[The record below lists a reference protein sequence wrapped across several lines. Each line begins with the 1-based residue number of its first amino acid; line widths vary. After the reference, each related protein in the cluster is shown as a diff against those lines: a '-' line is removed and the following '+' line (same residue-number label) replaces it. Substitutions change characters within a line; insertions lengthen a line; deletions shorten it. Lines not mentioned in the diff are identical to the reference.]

1 MNMSNQTLAHARALD
16 QQGRLAE
23 AIVAYRQFLTI
34 EPRNGDALQ
43 LLGIALARIGNT
55 GEAVEALTAAA
66 TLQPGNPFLQA
77 NLANALNEAG
87 RPSEALAC
95 YGRAVVLKPDFAVAH
110 RGRGMTLLRLGQ
122 LDAAVQALGN
132 AIRLQPDNAAYEN
145 DLGVALERLDRKADA
160 LTHFER
166 AVQLNPGNVEAHH
179 NRALVEAALGRHAQ
193 ALISLDR
200 ALALQ
205 PQRAAIHANRGHVL
219 ADLDRADEAIA
230 SYNKA
235 LALQPRDAMTLRRRG
250 QLLLTQQRISE
261 AIADF
266 QASAALAPQD
276 IDTHFLQGVALA
288 LQEKHE
294 TALLS
299 FERALQL
306 DPRSAEIL
314 NNRGVALGQLARHEE
329 ALASFLGA
337 IANAPGNIAAHTNVA
352 NTLTTLQRHSEA
364 QEYFDLALSIK
375 PQDSSLLWGK
385 ARALLSLGDFRQGW
399 PLYEARL
406 QLEHLRS
413 LRRHTDMPR
422 WQGGES
428 IEGKT
433 LFVYAEQGLGDT
445 VQFCRYLPL
454 LEARGAKVIFEV
466 QPALKTLLQR
476 SLPTTAPT
484 HSQAPTPAQILAVDE
499 PLPPFDLA
507 TPLLSLPWLLGT
519 ELDTIPADVPY
530 LAADPTQKASWQ
542 GRLANLPGL
551 KVGMAW
557 QGNIETEKH
566 GGYIGRSSGLAAAA
580 PLAEVPGVTLVSL
593 QKGEPSQQRAQVS
606 FAAKILELTDPLV
619 MGSAEMMDTVA
630 LMSALDLIVTTDTL
644 TAHLAGA
651 LGIPVWVVLSA
662 APDWRWLTE
671 RQDSPWYPTMR
682 LFRQRAGGGWSE
694 VYERVARE
702 LDVLST
708 ARQGSF

>member
-1 MNMSNQTLAHARALD
+1 MNMSNQTLAQARALD
-16 QQGRLAE
+16 QQGRLPE

-55 GEAVEALTAAA
+55 AEAVEALLAAA
-66 TLQPGNPFLQA
+66 ALQPSNPFLQT
-77 NLANALNEAG
+77 NLANALNETG
-87 RPSEALAC
+87 RPSEALAY
-95 YGRAVVLKPDFAVAH
+95 YGRAVVLKPDFAAAH

-122 LDAAVQALGN
+122 PDAAVQALSN
-132 AIRLQPDNAAYEN
+132 AVRLQPDSAAFQN
-145 DLGVALERLDRKADA
+145 DLGVALERVDRKEDA

-166 AVQLNPGNVEAHH
+166 AVQLNPGHAEAHH
-179 NRALVEAALGRHAQ
+179 NRGLVEVALGRHSQ
-193 ALISLDR
+193 ALVSLDR

-219 ADLDRADEAIA
+219 ADLGRTDEAIA

-235 LALQPRDAMTLRRRG
+235 LTLQPRDAMTLRKRG
-250 QLLLTQQRISE
+250 QLLLTLQRVPE
-261 AIADF
+261 AITDF
-266 QASAALAPQD
+266 AASAALAPED
-276 IDTHFLQGVALA
+276 TETHFVHGVALA
-288 LQEKHE
+288 LQQQHE

-299 FERALQL
+299 FERALAL
-306 DPRSAEIL
+306 NPRSAEVL

-329 ALASFLGA
+329 ALASFLRA
-337 IANAPGNIAAHTNVA
+337 IANAPANIEAHTNAA
-352 NTLTTLQRHSEA
+352 NTLTTLQRHAEA

-375 PQDSSLLWGK
+375 PRDSSLLWGK

-413 LRRHTDMPR
+413 LRRHTDLPR

-428 IEGKT
+428 IEGRA
-433 LFVYAEQGLGDT
+433 LLVYAEQGLGDT

-466 QPALKTLLQR
+466 QPALKTLLQSSPLAHAR
-476 SLPTTAPT
+476 TS
-484 HSQAPTPAQILAVDE
+484 AQILAIDE

-530 LAADPTQKASWQ
+530 LSADPAQKASWQ
-542 GRLANLPGL
+542 GRLAARPGL

-557 QGNIETEKH
+557 QGSIETEKH

-580 PLAEVPGVTLVSL
+580 AIAEVPGVTLISL
-593 QKGEPSQQRAQVS
+593 QKGESAAQRAQVP
-606 FAAKILELTDPLV
+606 FASKVLELTDPLE
-619 MGSAEMMDTVA
+619 MGSSEMMDTVA
-630 LMSALDLIVTTDTL
+630 LMSALDLVVTTDTL

-662 APDWRWLTE
+662 SPDWRWLTE
-671 RQDSPWYPTMR
+671 REDSPWYPTMR

-702 LDVLST
+702 LTALSA
-708 ARQGSF
+708 ARQGSS

>member
-23 AIVAYRQFLTI
+23 AILAYRQFLTI

-55 GEAVEALTAAA
+55 GEAVEALSAAA
-66 TLQPGNPFLQA
+66 AIQPGNPFLQA
-77 NLANALNEAG
+77 NLANALNETG
-87 RPSEALAC
+87 RPSEALAY
-95 YGRAVVLKPDFAVAH
+95 YGRAVVLKPDFAAAH

-122 LDAAVQALGN
+122 LDAAVQALSN
-132 AIRLQPDNAAYEN
+132 AVRLQPDNAGFEN
-145 DLGVALERLDRKADA
+145 DLGVALERLDRKGDA

-166 AVQLNPGNVEAHH
+166 AIQLNPGHVDAHH

-193 ALISLDR
+193 ALVSLDR

-235 LALQPRDAMTLRRRG
+235 LALQPRDAMTLRKRG
-250 QLLLTQQRISE
+250 QLLLTQQRITE

-288 LQEKHE
+288 LQEQHE

-314 NNRGVALGQLARHEE
+314 NNRGVALGQLSRHEE

-337 IANAPGNIAAHTNVA
+337 IANAPANIEAHTNAA
-352 NTLTTLQRHSEA
+352 NTLTTLQRHAEA
-364 QEYFDLALSIK
+364 QEYFDLALSVK

-385 ARALLSLGDFRQGW
+385 ARALLSMGDFRQGW

-413 LRRHTDMPR
+413 LRRHTDLPR

-433 LFVYAEQGLGDT
+433 LFAYAEQGLGDT

-454 LEARGAKVIFEV
+454 LEARGAKVVFEV
-466 QPALKTLLQR
+466 QPALKDLLQH
-476 SLPTTAPT
+476 SLRTTA
-484 HSQAPTPAQILAVDE
+484 QIVAVDE

-507 TPLLSLPWLLGT
+507 TPLLSLPWVLGT
-519 ELDTIPADVPY
+519 ELDTIPAEVPY
-530 LAADPTQKASWQ
+530 LAADPTKKASWQ
-542 GRLANLPGL
+542 GSLATLPGL
-551 KVGMAW
+551 KVGIAW

-580 PLAEVPGVTLVSL
+580 PLADVAGVTLISL
-593 QKGEPSQQRAQVS
+593 QKGAPSQQRAQVP
-606 FAAKILELTDPLV
+606 FASKVLELTDPLV

-662 APDWRWLTE
+662 SPDWRWLTE
-671 RQDSPWYPTMR
+671 REDSPWYPTMR
-682 LFRQRAGGGWSE
+682 LFRQRAGSGWAE

-702 LDVLST
+702 LTALSA
-708 ARQGSF
+708 ARQGSS

>member
-16 QQGRLAE
+16 QQGRLPE

-55 GEAVEALTAAA
+55 GEAVEALAAA
-66 TLQPGNPFLQA
+66 AAIQPSNPFLQA
-77 NLANALNEAG
+77 NLANALNETG
-87 RPSEALAC
+87 RPSEALAY

-122 LDAAVQALGN
+122 LDAAVQALAN
-132 AIRLQPDNAAYEN
+132 AVRLQPDNSAYEN

-166 AVQLNPGNVEAHH
+166 AVQLNPGLVEAQH

-205 PQRAAIHANRGHVL
+205 PQRAEIHANRGHVL
-219 ADLDRADEAIA
+219 ADLGRADEAIS

-235 LALQPRDAMTLRRRG
+235 LALQPRDAMTLRKRG
-250 QLLLTQQRISE
+250 QLLLTQQRITE

-266 QASAALAPQD
+266 EASAALAPQD
-276 IDTHFLQGVALA
+276 IDIHFLQGVAFA
-288 LQEKHE
+288 LQEQHE

-299 FERALQL
+299 FERALRL

-314 NNRGVALGQLARHEE
+314 NNRGVALGQLSRHEE
-329 ALASFLGA
+329 ALASFLRA
-337 IANAPGNIAAHTNVA
+337 IANAPGNIEAHTNAA
-352 NTLTTLQRHSEA
+352 NTLTTLQRHTEA

-375 PQDSSLLWGK
+375 PRDSSLLWGK

-413 LRRHTDMPR
+413 LRRHTDLPR
-422 WQGGES
+422 WQGEES

-466 QPALKTLLQR
+466 QPALEILLQH
-476 SLPTTAPT
+476 SLLTRAP
-484 HSQAPTPAQILAVDE
+484 APAQILAVGA

-530 LAADPTQKASWQ
+530 LSADPAQKASWQ
-542 GRLANLPGL
+542 ERLAALPGL
-551 KVGMAW
+551 KVGLAW

-580 PLAEVPGVTLVSL
+580 PLADVPGVTLVSL
-593 QKGEPSQQRAQVS
+593 QKGAPSQQRAQVP
-606 FAAKILELTDPLV
+606 FASKVLELTDALV

-662 APDWRWLTE
+662 SPDWRWLTE
-671 RQDSPWYPTMR
+671 REDSPWYPTMR

-702 LDVLST
+702 LVALNT